1 MSSIPRLT
9 SPRAAAS
16 ALTLAALL
24 IAPSPAMAAD
34 EFPAGREGYHT
45 YAEVAASAKAVETAH
60 PDIAKRFSIGKSYQ
74 GREIWAMKISDNVA
88 TDESEPEVLYEGG
101 HHADEHMGVEMA
113 LKIMRWLTDG
123 YGTSDRITQI
133 VNNR

>member
-1 MSSIPRLT
+1 MRDMPTFPRLT
-9 SPRAAAS
+9 SSRAVAT
-16 ALTLAALL
+16 ALALAALL
-24 IAPSPAMAAD
+24 IVPSTALGAE
-34 EFPAGREGYHT
+34 EFPAGFAGYHT
-45 YAEVAASAKAVETAH
+45 YAEVAAAAKAVETAH

-88 TDESEPEVLYEGG
+88 HGRGRARGPVRGG

-123 YGTSDRITQI
+123 YGTTRASRTS
-133 VNNR
+133 